1 MDGGSLHKLGVL
13 QVVKE
18 FYANLEERVDDKVFV
33 RGKWVKISSVVINNP
48 IRTPEQEEDDNLV
61 LMEECLDTIEL
72 VEKLYQIEKEVILAT
87 GKNN

>member
-33 RGKWVKISSVVINNP
+33 RGKWVNISSVVINNL